1 MIQCGAR
8 HSISWIVEFGGQ
20 ILSGSLAEQS
30 DFGSV
35 KLAFVL
41 DIRLV
46 YFSCHCHD
54 YNLDKEL
61 SFGTICSVSLLFEQF
76 TLPSSIFFHYLT
88 AQNKTDLWSQSHRGL
103 QILFKQTVPSHSNKG
118 VISQKLHVH
127 TQ

>member
-1 MIQCGAR
+1 MFQFGAR

-46 YFSCHCHD
+46 
-54 YNLDKEL
+54 
-61 SFGTICSVSLLFEQF
+61 
-76 TLPSSIFFHYLT
+76 SIFPAIVMVIILIKNCLSELFALYFYYL
-88 AQNKTDLWSQSHRGL
+88 
-103 QILFKQTVPSHSNKG
+103 I
-118 VISQKLHVH
+118 I
-127 TQ
+127 

>member
-1 MIQCGAR
+1 M
-8 HSISWIVEFGGQ
+8 EFGGQ
-20 ILSGSLAEQS
+20 ILSGSLSEQS

-35 KLAFVL
+35 KIALVL

-103 QILFKQTVPSHSNKG
+103 QIFFKQTVSSHRNKG

-127 TQ
+127 TQQLAF